1 MGVGHSDGDGD
12 RGIRGSGVPR
22 PSGNLISIDA
32 VQVPEF
38 SGVLAN
44 AHTVFKSIEMTVSKT
59 QMVNLN
65 FFI

>member
-32 VQVPEF
+32 VQVARVFRGTCECTY
-38 SGVLAN
+38 GV
-44 AHTVFKSIEMTVSKT
+44 
-59 QMVNLN
+59 
-65 FFI
+65 